1 MRAAPVIAAAVLAA
15 GCGGSDAERER
26 TQQAPAKLTA
36 AERRLV
42 RTYEGRIQAHC
53 VRVARSLVEP
63 EAAPS
68 PGEERAAFEAADA
81 LAALAARKP
90 TAPIDVGQDLRLY
103 LSDVVENLQ
112 GSNCDP
118 RMLARLERALAAIPV
133 E

>member
-15 GCGGSDAERER
+15 GCGGSDAESEP
-26 TQQAPAKLTA
+26 TPAPAKLTP

-42 RTYEGRIQAHC
+42 TTYEGRIQAHC
-53 VRVARSLVEP
+53 VRVARSLVDP
-63 EAAPS
+63 GAAPS
-68 PGEERAAFEAADA
+68 PREERTAFAAADA
-81 LAALAARKP
+81 LAALVARKP
-90 TAPIDVGQDLRLY
+90 NARVDVGQDLRLY

-118 RMLARLERALAAIPV
+118 RMLARLERALQAIPV